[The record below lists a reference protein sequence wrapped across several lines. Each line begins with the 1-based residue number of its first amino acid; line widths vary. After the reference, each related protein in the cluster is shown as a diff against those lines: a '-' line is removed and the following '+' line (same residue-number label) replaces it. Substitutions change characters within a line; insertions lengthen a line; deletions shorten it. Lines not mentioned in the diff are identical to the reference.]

1 MNEISL
7 EEFHDSLY
15 QLIQHKWTNLFDITI
30 EVSNFSMD
38 MMNNQIKY
46 KLINS
51 KHKRIIN
58 YYYEIENTNILVIH
72 HMN

>member
-15 QLIQHKWTNLFDITI
+15 QLIQHKQTNLFDITI
-30 EVSNFSMD
+30 EVSHFSMD
-38 MMNNQIKY
+38 MINNKIKY

>member
-1 MNEISL
+1 
-7 EEFHDSLY
+7 
-15 QLIQHKWTNLFDITI
+15 LFDITI
-30 EVSNFSMD
+30 EVIHFFMD
-38 MMNNQIKY
+38 MINNKIKY

-58 YYYEIENTNILVIH
+58 YYDEIENLNILVIH